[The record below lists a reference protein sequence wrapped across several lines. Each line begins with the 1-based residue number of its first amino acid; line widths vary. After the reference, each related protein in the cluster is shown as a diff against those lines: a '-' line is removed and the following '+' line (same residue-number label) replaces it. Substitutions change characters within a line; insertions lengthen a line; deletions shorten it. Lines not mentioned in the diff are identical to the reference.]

1 MEAQGSDDEFVE
13 LVDDDQEVLQ
23 VEDLSDLR
31 NNEQQKGSIQSEWQ
45 SVEKDGS
52 ALSKIQELNRVY
64 ERKDLLVVK
73 DYKLYRLKST

>member
-31 NNEQQKGSIQSEWQ
+31 NSEQQKGSIQSEWQ
-45 SVEKDGS
+45 SLEKDGS

>member
-1 MEAQGSDDEFVE
+1 MEAQGSEDEFVE

-31 NNEQQKGSIQSEWQ
+31 NSEQQKGSIQSEWQ

-52 ALSKIQELNRVY
+52 ALSKIQELNRIN

>member
-31 NNEQQKGSIQSEWQ
+31 NSEQQKGSIKSEWQ

-52 ALSKIQELNRVY
+52 ALSKIQELNRIN

>member
-31 NNEQQKGSIQSEWQ
+31 NSEQQKGSIQSEWQ

-52 ALSKIQELNRVY
+52 ALSKIQELNRIN

>member
-13 LVDDDQEVLQ
+13 IVDDDQEVLQ

-31 NNEQQKGSIQSEWQ
+31 NSEQQKSSIKSEYK
-45 SVEKDGS
+45 SEDKDGS
-52 ALSKIQELNRVY
+52 TLSKIQELNRIY

-73 DYKLYRLKST
+73 DYKLYRFTST

>member
-31 NNEQQKGSIQSEWQ
+31 NSEQQKGSIQSEWQ